1 MQFYERCEE
10 LEQLRK
16 IFVELDRDNNGLISL
31 EEIQKGLNKVM
42 GHLKGN
48 LKEFEELL
56 IALDKNCNGVV
67 DYSEFLTAAVSK
79 QRLLSMEN
87 LKLAFKVFDSDGS
100 GYLSEEE
107 IRAIFESNGSKKDE
121 DLWK

>member
-1 MQFYERCEE
+1 MIMQFYERCEE

-31 EEIQKGLNKVM
+31 EEIQKGLTKVM

-48 LKEFEELL
+48 YKEFEELL

-79 QRLLSMEN
+79 
-87 LKLAFKVFDSDGS
+87 
-100 GYLSEEE
+100 
-107 IRAIFESNGSKKDE
+107 
-121 DLWK
+121 